1 LLDSAPQ
8 SSCRMAFL
16 EPGTGLAGT
25 IVAWVRAE
33 VIREEMGVLA
43 GWKCGFTNFQQL
55 RRRFNDLRGR
65 RRKTLVE
72 LRSTDSRCLP

>member
-25 IVAWVRAE
+25 IVDWVRAE

-43 GWKCGFTNFQQL
+43 GWKCGFTNF
-55 RRRFNDLRGR
+55 
-65 RRKTLVE
+65 
-72 LRSTDSRCLP
+72 